1 MVKQLNVNV
10 TGGVAGR
17 RPTSNPKG
25 IVIHNDAG
33 TLSAEQYVYSFLPN
47 HNLEAGF
54 AHYYCD
60 RNTIARVEDTYNM
73 AWHTASSE
81 GNTWY
86 VGYEVVQSMSVTDK
100 EFLANEQA
108 TFKQAAEDLQFWG
121 LPANRDTVRLH
132 REFVPTECPHR
143 SWKLH
148 GQSVNAVK
156 DYFIQQIKLYMNDS
170 ATPAD
175 SLERDEIEIN
185 YVPNYGVLAFNKSGQ
200 TYKGSNLVFKHG
212 TRWKSAGI
220 KLINKRPMYQV
231 STDMY
236 VPKEFTNQA
245 GLVEI
250 NAIAGIDAV
259 NSKGVKQAGSYK
271 TFKDRTKWATIDNSA
286 KVIKGRLYFQVST
299 DQWIDAFYMI
309 AGGNK

>member
-1 MVKQLNVNV
+1 MVKQLNVNLI
-10 TGGVAGR
+10 GGVAGR
-17 RPTSNPKG
+17 RATSNPKG
-25 IVIHNDAG
+25 VVIHNDAG
-33 TLSAEQYVYSFLPN
+33 SLSAEQYVYDFLPN
-47 HNLEAGF
+47 HNLQAGF

-60 RNTIARVEDTYNM
+60 RNTVARVENTYNM

-86 VGYEVVQSMSVTDK
+86 VGYEVVQSMSATDK

-108 TFKQAAEDLQFWG
+108 TFKQVAEDLQFWG
-121 LPANRDTVRLH
+121 LPANRQTVRLH
-132 REFVPTECPHR
+132 REFVATACPHR
-143 SWKLH
+143 SWQLH

-156 DYFIQQIKLYMNDS
+156 DYFIEQIKLYMNG
-170 ATPAD
+170 TPT
-175 SLERDEIEIN
+175 SVEVPRDEIEIK
-185 YVPNYGVLAFNKSGQ
+185 YVPNYGVLTFNRAGQ
-200 TYKGSNLVFKHG
+200 SYLDSNLIFKHG
-212 TRWKSAGI
+212 TRWKSSGI
-220 KLINKRPMYQV
+220 ELINNRPMYQV
-231 STDMY
+231 SLNMY

-250 NAIAGIDAV
+250 NAISGIDAV

-271 TFKDRTKWATIDNSA
+271 TFKDHTKWKTNDNSA

-299 DQWIDAFYMI
+299 DQWIDAYYTM